1 MSTEL
6 EKKSPAA
13 QQTAA
18 ADKASKK
25 NKAIPQAAIEYQPD
39 ALEIANSRLPWW
51 ARYSVLLAFLFM
63 LGAIVWAWLG
73 QVDVIVTGNGKIVS
87 TQQPIVMKP
96 LELTVIKAINVKVG
110 DIVEPGQVLI
120 TFDPTVS
127 IAEADRLNREIATL
141 SAERDRLQAEY
152 GEYKFTGNPQAPDF
166 FKHEKEQNQYQE
178 SYQNELKLQLA
189 IYSQRKTYYDERLE
203 YFKQTLAQIEATKK
217 TRNDSKTS
225 QLKRLAE
232 IRKLEES
239 FEKMYAQRVTTQ
251 KEYVELKL
259 SRMQMEAS
267 IEELTNTLQELDH
280 QTQGTISQRDS
291 FIQEWRNGI
300 SEQLVK
306 TRRELSSNEQQY
318 KKNQLRVDSLYLQ
331 APCRAMVHEIAAFST
346 GSAVREAEALITLI
360 PLDGNE
366 LEVEI
371 RPQDIAKVRIGS
383 QVRIKLNAYPFQ
395 KYDTLDGVVRHIS
408 EDTFTKQGPA
418 DIGQSQTY
426 YRAWVTVSG
435 KLRNQDANF
444 RLIPGMEATA
454 EIKSGRR
461 RIIEYVIYP
470 LIKALDETARE
481 P

>member
-1 MSTEL
+1 MS
-6 EKKSPAA
+6 K
-13 QQTAA
+13 
-18 ADKASKK
+18 DKK
-25 NKAIPQAAIEYQPD
+25 NKAIPQAAVEYQPD
-39 ALEIANSRLPWW
+39 ALEIANSRLPLW
-51 ARYSVLLAFLFM
+51 ARYSVLLAFIFM
-63 LGAIVWAWLG
+63 TGAIVWSWLG

-96 LELTVIKAINVKVG
+96 LELTVIKEINVKVG
-110 DIVEPGQVLI
+110 DIVEEGTILM

-127 IAEADRLNREIATL
+127 IAEAERLNKEIATL
-141 SAERDRLQAEY
+141 SAERDRLSAEY
-152 GEYKFTGNPQAPDF
+152 AEKPFTENAAASDL
-166 FKHEKEQNQYQE
+166 FKLANSKKQYTE
-178 SYQNELKLQLA
+178 SYKNEFKLQMA
-189 IYSQRKTYYDERLE
+189 IYLQRKKYYDERMK
-203 YFKQTLAQIEATKK
+203 YFKETLAQIEATKN
-217 TRNDSKTS
+217 TRSASKKS
-225 QLKRLAE
+225 HEKRLAE

-267 IEELTNTLQELDH
+267 IEELTNTLQELEH
-280 QTQGTISQRDS
+280 QTQSTISQRDS
-291 FIQEWRNGI
+291 FIQEWRNNI
-300 SEQLVK
+300 SEQLVR

-318 KKNQLRVDSLYLQ
+318 KKNQLRVDALYLQ
-331 APCRAMVHEIAAFST
+331 SPCKAMVHEIAAFST

-360 PLDGNE
+360 PLEGTE

-371 RPQDIAKVRIGS
+371 RPQDIAKVSKGS
-383 QVRIKLNAYPFQ
+383 DVRVKLTAYPFQ

-408 EDTFTKQGPA
+408 PDTFTKQGPA

-426 YRAWVTVSG
+426 YRARVTLSG
-435 KLRNQDANF
+435 KLRNQPENF

-454 EIKSGRR
+454 EIKAGRR